1 MEQHSEILDELHL
14 LKQEAGRLFST
25 GTEEL
30 RASSARK
37 AKSLENEVKALLDKI
52 RAAIEA
58 DEREIEQAL
67 TDRTATVLTSAIML
81 GIIIGWT
88 LRKKA

>member
-1 MEQHSEILDELHL
+1 MKEHSEILDELHL
-14 LKQEAGRLFST
+14 LKQEMNRLLSAGA
-25 GTEEL
+25 EEL
-30 RASSARK
+30 RAFSARK
-37 AKSLENEVKALLDKI
+37 AKSLEDEVKAVLDTL

-81 GIIIGWT
+81 GIIIGWA

>member
-1 MEQHSEILDELHL
+1 MKEHNEILDELYL
-14 LKQEAGRLFST
+14 LKQEMNRLLST
-25 GTEEL
+25 GAEEL
-30 RASSARK
+30 RAFSARK
-37 AKSLENEVKALLDKI
+37 AKSLEDEVKAVLDTL

-81 GIIIGWT
+81 GIIIGWA